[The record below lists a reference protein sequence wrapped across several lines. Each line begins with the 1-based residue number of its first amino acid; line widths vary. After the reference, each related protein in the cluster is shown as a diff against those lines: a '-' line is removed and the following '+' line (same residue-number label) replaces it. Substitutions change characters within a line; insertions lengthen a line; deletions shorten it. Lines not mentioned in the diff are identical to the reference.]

1 MDFAAIFLILA
12 AAVCH
17 ATWNFL
23 IKKLNGGP
31 ELVWLFSFVTSFLYL
46 PLVLAVI
53 VIERP
58 EFGWIEFLFLGG
70 SGFLHLAYFLLLQ
83 QGYRHGDL
91 SVVYPTARASG
102 PLLSITFAVLILGE
116 HMTMQI
122 LMGGLA
128 IIIGVFFLTGGFRG
142 GATNLRASLLF
153 GLATG
158 VLIGSY
164 TAWDAYAV
172 TTLMISPVIVDYAS
186 AIVRS
191 VALAPYAA
199 LRKTQVIGL
208 WRDHKGAVI
217 MIAILNSLAYIL
229 FLIAVT
235 LTPLVYAAP
244 AREISVLLTVML
256 GTLILKEG
264 RFRDRMIW
272 AGLILMGMVLLA
284 TG

>member
-1 MDFAAIFLILA
+1 MPCDLELPG
-12 AAVCH
+12 CH

-116 HMTMQI
+116 HMTTQI

-172 TTLMISPVIVDYAS
+172 TALMISPVIVDYAS

-199 LRKTQVIGL
+199 LHKTRVTGL
-208 WRDHKGAVI
+208 WRDHKGSVI
-217 MIAILNSLAYIL
+217 VIALLNSLAYIL

>member
-12 AAVCH
+12 AAGCH

-116 HMTMQI
+116 HMTTQS

-172 TTLMISPVIVDYAS
+172 TALMISPVIVDYAS

-199 LRKTQVIGL
+199 LHKTRVTGL
-208 WRDHKGAVI
+208 WRDHKGSVI
-217 MIAILNSLAYIL
+217 VIALLNSLAYIL

>member
-12 AAVCH
+12 AAGCH

-172 TTLMISPVIVDYAS
+172 TALMISPVIVDYAS

-199 LRKTQVIGL
+199 LHKTRVTGL
-208 WRDHKGAVI
+208 WRDHKGSVI
-217 MIAILNSLAYIL
+217 VIALLNSLAYIL

>member
-1 MDFAAIFLILA
+1 MDLLAIALILA
-12 AAVCH
+12 AACCH

-23 IKKLNGGP
+23 IKRLNGGP
-31 ELVWLFSFVTSFLYL
+31 ELVWLFSLVSSVIYL
-46 PLVLAVI
+46 PLVVVI
-53 VIERP
+53 MLLERP
-58 EFGWIEFLFLGG
+58 TFGAMELIFLAG
-70 SGFLHLAYFLLLQ
+70 SGALHLAYFLLLQ
-83 QGYRHGDL
+83 QGYRRGDL

-116 HMTMQI
+116 HMTVQI
-122 LMGGLA
+122 LGGGLA
-128 IIIGVFFLTGGFRG
+128 IIIGVFFLTGGFRSR
-142 GATNLRASLLF
+142 TSNLRASLGF

-172 TTLMISPVIVDYAS
+172 TALMLSPLIVDYAS
-186 AIVRS
+186 AVLRTI
-191 VALAPYAA
+191 ALAPYAA
-199 LRKTQVIGL
+199 ARKPLVLGF

-217 MIAILNSLAYIL
+217 VIAVLNSLAYIL

-264 RFRDRMIW
+264 SFRGRIGW
-272 AGLILMGMVLLA
+272 AALILAGMLLLA

>member
-12 AAVCH
+12 AAGCH

-116 HMTMQI
+116 HMTTQI

-172 TTLMISPVIVDYAS
+172 TALMISPVIVDYAS

-199 LRKTQVIGL
+199 LHKTRVTGL
-208 WRDHKGAVI
+208 WRDHKGSVI
-217 MIAILNSLAYIL
+217 VIALLNSLAYIL